1 VASLKHRGYQLHP
14 DHPRSDGQAFRYIR
28 EAEGER
34 HVVDVLVDGS
44 RTSRTPPRTEGN
56 LVAAAIPGG
65 AFALRWPETIE
76 IVAGSVSGEI
86 VRPTHLGALLLKSRA
101 AAQDKSDRR
110 ERHLTDLAVLYAAI
124 SDPSAIAEEM
134 NPKYRKEL
142 RRVTPAFDELAP
154 ESRTPAESAYYF
166 LCEPT
171 TE

>member
-1 VASLKHRGYQLHP
+1 M
-14 DHPRSDGQAFRYIR
+14 
-28 EAEGER
+28 
-34 HVVDVLVDGS
+34 DVLVDGS

-76 IVAGSVSGEI
+76 IVAGSISGEI

-110 ERHLTDLAVLYAAI
+110 ERHLTDLAVLYATI
-124 SDPSAIAEEM
+124 SDPGAIAEKM

-142 RRVTPAFDELAP
+142 RRVTPAFDELGS
-154 ESRTPAESAYYF
+154 ENRTPAESAYYF

-171 TE
+171 